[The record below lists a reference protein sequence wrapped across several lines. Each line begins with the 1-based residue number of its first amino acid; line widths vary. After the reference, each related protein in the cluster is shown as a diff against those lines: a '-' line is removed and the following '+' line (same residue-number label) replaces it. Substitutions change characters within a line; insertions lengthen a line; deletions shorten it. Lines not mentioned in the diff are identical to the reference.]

1 MGITCT
7 VIEIEMLSFLK
18 KKNNTSIICKH
29 FLTTNKRIVSIW
41 PQIMITSMHDVSSVT

>member
-1 MGITCT
+1 MGETCT

-18 KKNNTSIICKH
+18 KKTSIICKH
-29 FLTTNKRIVSIW
+29 FLTTNKRIASIW